1 MSIRATR
8 LMLLSTVALALGAC
22 SQQATPAP
30 AAGSTVK
37 GQFIEPCE
45 PYLAAQSAPLQ
56 GQRYPSDPCGGPV
69 DPPEDPEY
77 ISMPGTPALVPWD
90 SANTTASAVS
100 AGRLSAQWVPTNA
113 TNREDYVRQLF
124 IQVNKNVLPDSQ
136 TSGSPVVDGRCQV
149 SRVNAVTSVDKLF
162 AEQSTASTVFPS
174 TILQGRFLSVSGN
187 TPTPIHVPS
196 SQRAPV
202 RLVDSYLNT
211 ATMPTST
218 YTDYAQA
225 LRQML
230 VQANADGDFQQS
242 NIMFDVRSAS
252 TVEEA
257 SRKFNIDFKAFG
269 SDVKGKL
276 DSTAVRSEN
285 TVYAVFYQSLYNI
298 RVDLSG
304 NYPVNGLFN
313 SAFGLNEIN
322 TLGNVGE
329 IDSTNPPAYATGST
343 LGRMLIVRVSA
354 NASTTELEASVNA
367 TFKNG
372 SAGSSTRDKEIMSS
386 SHISVYAAGGP
397 AEPQIAVVRSGN
409 YQNYF
414 DTSRIAISSLMPLAH
429 TINYWDDTL
438 MRVNRTY
445 DYDSRECQAIPTKKI
460 QLRFREVDNDAVIE
474 VKSSGT
480 NTFRRLNYSGN
491 PGTIDLTPELL
502 AEDAEIRV
510 GVVGRSPSWY
520 ETFRWK
526 MHVDLLVDGVVKDNF
541 DRNCYGCHSEGNLA
555 TWSVNKFTGDV
566 FTVSKWNN

>member
-1 MSIRATR
+1 MSTVAAR

-22 SQQATPAP
+22 SQQPAPAP
-30 AAGSTVK
+30 AAGTAVK

-56 GQRYPSDPCGGPV
+56 GQQYPTDPCGGPV

-90 SANTTASAVS
+90 SANTTASAV
-100 AGRLSAQWVPTNA
+100 AGSRLSAQWVPTNA
-113 TNREDYVRQLF
+113 SDREDYVRKLF
-124 IQVNKNVLPDSQ
+124 VQINKNVLPDALNPG
-136 TSGSPVVDGRCQV
+136 TPVTDGRCQV
-149 SRVNAVTSVDKLF
+149 TRVNAVTSVDKLF

-196 SQRAPV
+196 TQRAPV

-276 DSTAVRSEN
+276 DSTSVRSEN
-285 TVYAVFYQSLYNI
+285 SVYAVFYQSLYNV

-313 SAFGLNEIN
+313 SAFGLGEIN

-329 IDSTNPPAYATGST
+329 IDSTNPPAYATGTT

-354 NASTTELEASVNA
+354 NASTTELEASVSA

-372 SAGSSTRDKEIMSS
+372 SAGSSARDKEIMSS

-460 QLRFREVDNDAVIE
+460 QLRFREVYNDAVIE

-480 NTFRRLNYSGN
+480 NTFRRLYSGSN
-491 PGTIDLTPELL
+491 PGTVDVTPELL

-526 MHVDLLVDGVVKDNF
+526 MHVDLLVDGVVKDTY
-541 DRNCYGCHSEGNLA
+541 DQNCYGCHSEGNLA
-555 TWSVNKFTGDV
+555 TWSVNKFTGDIFAV
-566 FTVSKWNN
+566 NKWTN